1 MFGTEQTK
9 PQTSFRLHA
18 RLVAAQPRDG
28 PSACLQPLSVEADR
42 GLSDEETGI

>member
-9 PQTSFRLHA
+9 PQTSFRLHT